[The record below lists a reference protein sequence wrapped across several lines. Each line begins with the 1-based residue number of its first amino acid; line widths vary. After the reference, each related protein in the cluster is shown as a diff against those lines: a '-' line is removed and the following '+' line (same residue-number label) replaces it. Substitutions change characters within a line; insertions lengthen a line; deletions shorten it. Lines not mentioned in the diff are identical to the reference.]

1 MSLVGLVLR
10 IATVKALAGRT
21 FAEGRVYDSRNSPL
35 DDHLDTEPGPFVAVY
50 TDDDDA
56 TVSGGDLFASAHS
69 LSLVFEIGIASPV
82 VTTEAGEQSITI
94 PHTDE
99 GMEAALD
106 VLRFQIVAALQH
118 GDGVWLDLWRRLVID
133 KKSLSIKR
141 GGSVKKGIR
150 FAGREM
156 VLTVDTIGDPSPG
169 VDTSF
174 WDEIEAALRGDTDT
188 ADIAD
193 LIRSLVHAGDGW
205 PEWRK
210 AAAILGISAEGRK
223 AVGVGPMEDGAA
235 DAVASSLTVD
245 FGDGR
250 VATETSE

>member
-56 TVSGGDLFASAHS
+56 SVSGGDLFASARS

-82 VTTEAGEQSITI
+82 TTEAGVHAITI

-118 GDGVWLDLWRRLVID
+118 GDGVWLDIWRRLVTG
-133 KKSLSIKR
+133 KKSLSVKR
-141 GGSVKKGIR
+141 GGSVRKGIR
-150 FAGREM
+150 FAGREL

-169 VDTSF
+169 IDTSF

-210 AAAILGISAEGRK
+210 AAAILGISSAGRK
-223 AVGVGPMEDGAA
+223 AVGIGPLEDSAA
-235 DAVASSLTVD
+235 NEVASSLTVD
-245 FGDGR
+245 FGEGR
-250 VATETSE
+250 EFTETV